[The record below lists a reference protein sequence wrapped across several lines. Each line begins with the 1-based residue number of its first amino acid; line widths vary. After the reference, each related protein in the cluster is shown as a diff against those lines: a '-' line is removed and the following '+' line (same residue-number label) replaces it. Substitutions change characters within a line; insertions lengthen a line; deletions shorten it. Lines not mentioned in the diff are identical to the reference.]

1 MGCVIKLQ
9 IGKGYKI
16 FNSEDE
22 LKNYIADHI
31 DEFREWKFKRKDAD
45 VKDNVL
51 RFADNKLGKTQV
63 IADIIR
69 DANQDSYEATKGA
82 LTESELDDF
91 DREHF
96 KTASDALSMSE
107 LLKAFVGEENKR
119 LFPEFIVKNYL
130 SILTLDTI
138 IKELYN
144 INGNNG
150 LTEARRKIINAL
162 EFELATKSEDAKYIN
177 AEE

>member
-51 RFADNKLGKTQV
+51 RFRIG
-63 IADIIR
+63 
-69 DANQDSYEATKGA
+69 
-82 LTESELDDF
+82 
-91 DREHF
+91 
-96 KTASDALSMSE
+96 
-107 LLKAFVGEENKR
+107 
-119 LFPEFIVKNYL
+119 
-130 SILTLDTI
+130 
-138 IKELYN
+138 
-144 INGNNG
+144 
-150 LTEARRKIINAL
+150 
-162 EFELATKSEDAKYIN
+162 
-177 AEE
+177 